1 MSQLEQVILDLFV
14 WRELTIFNQNVCN
27 ENVDEET

>member
-1 MSQLEQVILDLFV
+1 MSQLEQVILDLFL
-14 WRELTIFNQNVCN
+14 WRELNIFNQNVCN